1 MTDRSES
8 PGCEFCGA
16 SLEGM
21 RSHARFCGA
30 SCRREHYRISA
41 LLSGRADSGY
51 PTLAAYL
58 RKRANRR
65 GEA

>member
-1 MTDRSES
+1 MSVGR
-8 PGCEFCGA
+8 CQFCGA

-51 PTLAAYL
+51 PTLAVYL
-58 RKRANRR
+58 RKRAKRR
-65 GEA
+65 AGA